1 MLIFSEKSSNR
12 TLQITWQIQTIITC
26 TDTEIKVKIN
36 LSLSLKS
43 QHYTMNIYWKMQLLV
58 YTFLTLTLGGD
69 EGSPSYPNH
78 LTPEEGVPSIH

>member
-1 MLIFSEKSSNR
+1 
-12 TLQITWQIQTIITC
+12 
-26 TDTEIKVKIN
+26 
-36 LSLSLKS
+36 
-43 QHYTMNIYWKMQLLV
+43 MNIYWKMQLLV